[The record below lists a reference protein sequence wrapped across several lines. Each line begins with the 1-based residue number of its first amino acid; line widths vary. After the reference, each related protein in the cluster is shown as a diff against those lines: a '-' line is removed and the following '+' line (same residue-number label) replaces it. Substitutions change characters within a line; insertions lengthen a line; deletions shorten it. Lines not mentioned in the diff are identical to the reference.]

1 MPVFEPAPEPT
12 LSSAPAGQV
21 HPHFTTPRGMTRRHI
36 LTVVLEDYYHLSP
49 FKGLID
55 RTRWSRF
62 ERRLE
67 IGARR
72 TLTLLDEFD
81 VRATFFVLGW
91 VAEMVPE
98 LVRDIT
104 DRGHEV
110 ASKGYDHRSIQEM
123 SPALFW
129 EDIHRSR
136 EALEHATGRQVLGY
150 RIADRWFSPGD
161 LWALDM
167 LRQAGYR
174 YDSSIKPIFRS
185 FRQEP
190 WRRFIHQH
198 NGPAGSIWEVPVS
211 SADIFGYHIPV
222 AGGNYFRQFPRK
234 FVRRAIADWDRHV
247 AAPFVMYFH
256 TWELDPEQPRISAA
270 SLAASIRQYRNL
282 RQMEPM
288 LREYL
293 ARYSFHGIA
302 DHLGIKQ
309 LTSRWSPDAI
319 GPSLARH
326 AGPTDQSRRAGVSIV
341 VPCYNE
347 EAALPY
353 LANTLRELE
362 QVLEDYRLEFVFV
375 DDGSRD
381 RTPEM
386 LEQLFGQKADCVIVP
401 CEKNRGVTAA
411 ILTGIREA
419 TSEIVCSIDC
429 DCSYDPRELRSMIP
443 LLGEGVDLVTAS
455 PYHPQGSVR
464 NVPQWRLSLSK
475 SASALYRLLS
485 RHKLGTYTSCF
496 RVYRRRAMLDLDI
509 RQPGFLGIVEII
521 GKLDLRGRN
530 IAEYP
535 TTLESRILGRSKMKT
550 LRTIAGH
557 LGLMARLA
565 WLRATRRGVPS
576 PLVTFVSRKS
586 PENGSGAIPNP

>member
-1 MPVFEPAPEPT
+1 
-12 LSSAPAGQV
+12 
-21 HPHFTTPRGMTRRHI
+21 MTRRHI

-49 FKGLID
+49 FKGLIE
-55 RTRWSRF
+55 RARWSRF

-91 VAEMVPE
+91 VAETVPE

-110 ASKGYDHRSIQEM
+110 ASKGYDHRGIREM
-123 SPALFW
+123 SPPLFW

-150 RIADRWFSPGD
+150 RIADRWFGPGD

-185 FRQEP
+185 FRREP

-198 NGPAGSIWEVPVS
+198 NSPGGSIWEVPVS
-211 SADIFGYHIPV
+211 SAEILGFHIPV
-222 AGGNYFRQFPRK
+222 AGGNYFRQFPRRL
-234 FVRRAIADWDRHV
+234 VRRAIAEWDRDI

-256 TWELDPEQPRISAA
+256 TWELDPEQPRISSA
-270 SLAASIRQYRNL
+270 SLAATVRQYRNL

-293 ARYSFHGIA
+293 GRYSFHGVA

-309 LTSRWSPDAI
+309 LTTRSSPEAI
-319 GPSLARH
+319 SASLEAHPSLAEH
-326 AGPTDQSRRAGVSIV
+326 SSRPGVSIV

-347 EAALPY
+347 EVALPY

-362 QVLEDYRLEFVFV
+362 EVLEEYQLELVFV

-381 RTPEM
+381 GTLRL
-386 LEQLFGQKADCVIVP
+386 LEQLFGQRSDCVIVP
-401 CEKNRGVTAA
+401 CKKNRGVTAA

-429 DCSYDPRELRSMIP
+429 DCSYDPRELRHMIP
-443 LLGEGVDLVTAS
+443 LLSEGVDLVTAS
-455 PYHPQGSVR
+455 PYHPRGSVR
-464 NVPQWRLSLSK
+464 NVPRWRLSLSK

-485 RHKLGTYTSCF
+485 RQKLGTYTSCF
-496 RVYRRRAMLDLDI
+496 RVYRRRTMIELDI
-509 RQPGFLGIVEII
+509 REPGFLGIVEII
-521 GKLDLRGRN
+521 GKLDLGGRN

-565 WLRATRRGVPS
+565 WLRVTRRY
-576 PLVTFVSRKS
+576 PL
-586 PENGSGAIPNP
+586 PP

>member
-1 MPVFEPAPEPT
+1 
-12 LSSAPAGQV
+12 
-21 HPHFTTPRGMTRRHI
+21 MTRRHI

-67 IGARR
+67 IGAHR

-110 ASKGYDHRSIQEM
+110 ASKGYDHRGIREM

-185 FRQEP
+185 FRREP

-211 SADIFGYHIPV
+211 SAEFFGYYIPV

-282 RQMEPM
+282 GQMEPM

-309 LTSRWSPDAI
+309 LTARLSPDALRR
-319 GPSLARH
+319 GLAR
-326 AGPTDQSRRAGVSIV
+326 
-341 VPCYNE
+341 
-347 EAALPY
+347 
-353 LANTLRELE
+353 
-362 QVLEDYRLEFVFV
+362 
-375 DDGSRD
+375 
-381 RTPEM
+381 
-386 LEQLFGQKADCVIVP
+386 
-401 CEKNRGVTAA
+401 
-411 ILTGIREA
+411 
-419 TSEIVCSIDC
+419 
-429 DCSYDPRELRSMIP
+429 
-443 LLGEGVDLVTAS
+443 
-455 PYHPQGSVR
+455 
-464 NVPQWRLSLSK
+464 
-475 SASALYRLLS
+475 
-485 RHKLGTYTSCF
+485 
-496 RVYRRRAMLDLDI
+496 
-509 RQPGFLGIVEII
+509 
-521 GKLDLRGRN
+521 
-530 IAEYP
+530 
-535 TTLESRILGRSKMKT
+535 
-550 LRTIAGH
+550 
-557 LGLMARLA
+557 
-565 WLRATRRGVPS
+565 
-576 PLVTFVSRKS
+576 
-586 PENGSGAIPNP
+586 